1 MATLAT
7 KPEYNMGTAP
17 IGKLLLRNAIPLIIS
32 MLVQALYNMVDS
44 LYVSQVSQAAFNAVS
59 LSYPIQNIMIAV
71 ASGTGTGIVALISKS
86 LGEKN
91 KDRANE
97 LAANGVF
104 LAVCSYL
111 VMLLFGLFGVDMFF
125 RSQTNIPEILEGGK
139 EYLSICC
146 IYSFGLFGQVVMERL
161 MQSAGKSSLSMWTL
175 MVGAIT
181 NIVLDPI
188 LIFGWWFFPEMG
200 VAGAAVATVVGQIF
214 SMITGIILN
223 HHFNT
228 ELKLKFRGFRPNGR
242 MILTIYKI
250 GVPSMLTMGIGSV
263 MTFMMNKLLIAIEA
277 TATAAAVFGA
287 YFKIQSFF
295 NMPVLGLSQGMSP
308 IVGFNLGAKNKHRM
322 LDTYHLSVKLA
333 FGYMCLATAAFL
345 IVPDMLLKIFNASA
359 HMLEIGEPAFRMIAV
374 SYLFAAYGVVTSQFF
389 MACGKSLLA
398 LLMAIARQ
406 LVILVPVAY
415 LLGYTLGYQYVWL
428 AVPAGELGSMVMAIY
443 GRTRMQKR
451 LFNHMPDVPPVI
463 DEPVTETV
471 IKKSKP
477 GVIITIAREHGS
489 QGKQIG
495 KAVAEKLGIPFY
507 YKELTALAAQEIG
520 YDKEFVS
527 DINRNSPTFLRD
539 LYLSTKPISDAIIA
553 QDKIIKR
560 IADNGSCVIVGRAAD
575 YVLRDY
581 DNVITVFLY
590 APEEYRIKKVMEMY
604 GDNEQEATKQIKR
617 ADSARSGYYQSISGH
632 AWGDADY
639 YDMCFNCEGGI
650 EHTVEMICQYVKS
663 KERVQFFK

>member
-1 MATLAT
+1 MAAKKAKT
-7 KPEYNMGTAP
+7 EYNMGTAP
-17 IGKLLLRNAIPLIIS
+17 INKLLIRNAVPLIIS

-91 KDRANE
+91 KDKANE

-104 LAVCSYL
+104 LALCSYI

-125 RSQTNIPEILEGGK
+125 HSQTNIPEILEGGK

-146 IYSFGLFGQVVMERL
+146 IYSFGIFGQVVIERL
-161 MQSAGKSSLSMWTL
+161 MQSAGRSDLSMWTL

-181 NIVLDPI
+181 NIILDPI
-188 LIFGWWFFPEMG
+188 LIFGWGPFPEMG
-200 VAGAAVATVVGQIF
+200 VAGAAVATVAGQIL
-214 SMITGIILN
+214 SMFTGILLN
-223 HHFNT
+223 HHYNK
-228 ELKLKFRGFRPNGR
+228 ELKLKFRGFRPNGA

-250 GVPSMLTMGIGSV
+250 GIPSMLTMGIGSV
-263 MTFMMNKLLIAIEA
+263 MTFMMNKLLIAIEV

-308 IVGFNLGAKNKHRM
+308 IVGYNLGAKNKYRM

-333 FGYMCLATAAFL
+333 LCYMCIATAVFL
-345 IVPDMLLKIFNASA
+345 FAPGMLLKIFNASE
-359 HMLEIGEPAFRMIAV
+359 HMLQIGEPAFRMIAV
-374 SYLFAAYGVVTSQFF
+374 SFLFAAYGVVTSQFF
-389 MACGKSLLA
+389 MACGKSFLA
-398 LLMAIARQ
+398 LLMAVARQ

-415 LLGYTLGYQYVWL
+415 LLGYTLGYEYVWL

-443 GRTRMQKR
+443 GRIRMNRR
-451 LFNHMPDVPPVI
+451 LFAHMPDVPPVI
-463 DEPVTETV
+463 REAPKSTV
-471 IKKSKP
+471 IQESMP

-489 QGKQIG
+489 QGKQVG
-495 KAVAEKLGIPFY
+495 KLVAEKMGVPFY
-507 YKELTALAAQEIG
+507 YKEMTALAAQEIG
-520 YDKEFVS
+520 FHQEFVS
-527 DINRNSPTFLRD
+527 DINRNAPDLFRD
-539 LYLSTKPISDAIIA
+539 LYLTSKPVQEAVLA
-553 QDKIIKR
+553 QEKIIRR

-581 DNVITVFLY
+581 ENVFRIFLH
-590 APEEYRIKKVMEMY
+590 APQDYRIQKVMEMY
-604 GDNEQEATKQIKR
+604 GDTEAEARKNIHR
-617 ADSARSGYYQSISGH
+617 SDSARASYYESISGQKWDRSQNYH
-632 AWGDADY
+632 LAL
-639 YDMCFNCEGGI
+639 NTSGGI
-650 EHTVEMICQYVKS
+650 QETAEMICQIVRS
-663 KERVQFFK
+663 MEVGQ